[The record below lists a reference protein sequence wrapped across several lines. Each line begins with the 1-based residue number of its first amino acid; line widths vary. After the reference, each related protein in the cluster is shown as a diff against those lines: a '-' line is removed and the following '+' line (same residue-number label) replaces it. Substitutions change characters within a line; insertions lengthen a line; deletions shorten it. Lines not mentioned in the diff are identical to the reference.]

1 MSRDLRGFAK
11 QTNLRLLI
19 GFILLLVIVGDGL
32 IYFFY
37 GRNAAIMGLVCLLLG
52 LGPAVLIWLVLIVLG
67 WVVKKVDD

>member
-52 LGPAVLIWLVLIVLG
+52 LGPAVIIWLVLIVLG